1 LSSQPFH
8 LSSTFIEHFTFLSA
22 AYARPGSLPDLSRPE
37 QIPYTA
43 ALVLAGLRLL
53 NGLML
58 CDRWGM
64 APRGRFLNVYQA
76 GKLTVVSFVSAEL
89 LDQVVVS
96 ECREEIA
103 ELINENHCEVLA
115 FDLTGVKLV
124 PSGMLGML
132 ASLGRLGVEV
142 FVFNPSEEIREVLE
156 ITRLDTVLQVRD
168 VDI

>member
-1 LSSQPFH
+1 MPSK
-8 LSSTFIEHFTFLSA
+8 
-22 AYARPGSLPDLSRPE
+22 
-37 QIPYTA
+37 
-43 ALVLAGLRLL
+43 
-53 NGLML
+53 
-58 CDRWGM
+58 
-64 APRGRFLNVYQA
+64 RGFLNVYQT
-76 GKLTVVSFVSAEL
+76 GKVTVVSFVSAEL
-89 LDQVVVS
+89 LDQVVVT

-103 ELINENHCEVLA
+103 DLIKEHHCEVLA

-156 ITRLDTVLQVRD
+156 ITRLDSVLQVRN

>member
-1 LSSQPFH
+1 MPAKRG
-8 LSSTFIEHFTFLSA
+8 FLH
-22 AYARPGSLPDLSRPE
+22 
-37 QIPYTA
+37 
-43 ALVLAGLRLL
+43 
-53 NGLML
+53 
-58 CDRWGM
+58 
-64 APRGRFLNVYQA
+64 VYQT

-103 ELINENHCEVLA
+103 ELIKEHKCEALA

-142 FVFNPSEEIREVLE
+142 FVFNPCDDIREVLE
-156 ITRLDTVLQVRD
+156 ITRLDTILQIRNVQ
-168 VDI
+168 I